1 MLQELNDL
9 NGASRL
15 TKFYSQKCLEE
26 FNGFLIGAEFGV
38 AYGGGIARIGNDW
51 KGRGIV
57 YGFDTFEGHPKE
69 ISNKCKYT
77 QEDGLLNAH
86 ATICMD
92 PWYESKEYGTEK
104 IKYKYIRDQLNS
116 QGLYNVNLVKGLIDD
131 NTNIDHIDYLN
142 YCLLDLDFPL
152 SMVHA
157 WNLVKNKIVKGG
169 YLCLH
174 DVIPKG
180 HIHGLWEYYQEMIA
194 EDLYEVIIE
203 DTNSL
208 LAVLRK
214 K

>member
-9 NGASRL
+9 NGASQL

-142 YCLLDLDFPL
+142 YCLLDLQFPL
-152 SMVHA
+152 SMVQA
-157 WNLVKNKIVKGG
+157 WNLVKNKNVKG
-169 YLCLH
+169 
-174 DVIPKG
+174 
-180 HIHGLWEYYQEMIA
+180 
-194 EDLYEVIIE
+194 
-203 DTNSL
+203 
-208 LAVLRK
+208 
-214 K
+214 